1 MKRLNG
7 IALTEKGVV
16 KTQVR
21 EMATNLVV
29 KTMAGVEG
37 LEYFEKEKAWALPIQ
52 DKSGNVIYATLTLTV
67 GTKAPNEKAKRKPR
81 TPKEKEVDNVEIVD

>member
-1 MKRLNG
+1 MKKING

-21 EMATNLVV
+21 EIATDLVV
-29 KTMAGVEG
+29 KTMEGVEG
-37 LEYFEKEKAWALPIQ
+37 FEYFEHEKAWALPVK
-52 DKSGNVIYATLTLTV
+52 DKNGNIVYATLTLTV

-81 TPKEKEVDNVEIVD
+81 TPKEKVVDNVEIVD